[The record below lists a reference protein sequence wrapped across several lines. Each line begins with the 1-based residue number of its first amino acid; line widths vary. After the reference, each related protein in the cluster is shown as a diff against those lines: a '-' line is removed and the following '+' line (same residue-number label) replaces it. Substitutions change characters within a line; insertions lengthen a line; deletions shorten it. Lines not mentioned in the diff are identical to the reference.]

1 MFKKHPFFAKN
12 PIDRFLIQFSEFSR
26 FFTQYSKE
34 LICTSSAEF
43 EKNKNIFVRLFM
55 IKRGRYTRPFLHF
68 ATIAAIILG
77 IIISPFIAGT
87 YPVFSEESEELPET
101 PEEVEKQSIIVG
113 ENVFSTDI
121 SQKPRNEIIIYAV
134 QNGDTL
140 SSISKKF
147 GISEDSIRWQNDI
160 TGDFISVGTELDI
173 IPVTG
178 LAHKVSQGDTVYTIA
193 EKYDTNPQKI
203 VDFPFNDFANPE
215 TFSLVSGQT
224 IIVPDGIKPSEQPT
238 YVRPRPV
245 YIAQAPTSVSSGGFA
260 WPLRGGLSQYYSW
273 YHPGIDIMSDVGVG
287 IVAARSGTVS
297 NVITGVWDGGYG
309 NNIYIDSG
317 DGIVTHYAHL
327 GGVNV
332 SVGQRVTAGSSV
344 IGGVGLTGRTTG
356 PHLHFEVIQNGALQN
371 PLNYLP

>member
-101 PEEVEKQSIIVG
+101 PEEVEKQPIIVG

-121 SQKPRNEIIIYAV
+121 SQKPRSEIITYAV

-309 NNIYIDSG
+309 NNVYIDSG

>member
-215 TFSLVSGQT
+215 TFSLVSAQT